1 LISKISSIIT
11 SFDLE
16 ENLEHLIGELK
27 KEHPIF
33 QKLSY
38 RCLKEMLRLCDFF
51 TIRHQNLYTENE
63 NSEGC
68 YILLYG
74 HVFLK
79 NKTLGVFTESFIGDT
94 LAEEA
99 ILENNFTKKETAQVL
114 EEAGFLEI
122 SGAFLDKLQHSPLKE
137 DYQGILSILKK
148 NYKKKKNLRTL
159 NIFS

>member
-1 LISKISSIIT
+1 MITKISNIIS

-51 TIRHQNLYTENE
+51 TIKNQNLYTENE

-94 LAEEA
+94 FAEEA
-99 ILENNFTKKETAQVL
+99 ILENNFTK
-114 EEAGFLEI
+114 
-122 SGAFLDKLQHSPLKE
+122 
-137 DYQGILSILKK
+137 
-148 NYKKKKNLRTL
+148 
-159 NIFS
+159 